1 MLQLRVQHLEQ
12 SCLFDLSW
20 GKGQRLSTSVS
31 FPENTISSYKVWGE
45 AYRNFYQNLSVDK
58 LGDTDQTLRGK
69 SVGSGTIN
77 SSKTDLHSRLADAE
91 TQLLQD
97 FQKWLRSEQLHEIR
111 ATVSQVCRAEPESKS
126 VNLMIAC
133 SSLELARLP
142 WEVWEIGAEFAT
154 TGRIQITR
162 MPVDIR
168 TPPASIHSERFRARI
183 LAIIGQDHTLN
194 FQQDLET
201 LQEKLKPLVTIETV
215 VWKLGKSMSDL
226 EAEIKQAITDKK
238 GWDILF
244 FAGHSNERK
253 MAGGEL
259 GIAPNLQMQIKDI
272 SDQLKVAKNRG
283 LQFALFNSCNG
294 LDIAEALI
302 DLGLNQVA
310 VMREPI
316 HNKVAQEF
324 LLEFLQNLAQYKDV
338 QESLSTTCKLLKLD
352 KSFTYP
358 SAYLIPSLFCYPDTQ
373 WFRLKPSG
381 WKHFWKQFFRPKLH
395 EIIALATLSVLSLFP
410 FVQYHLLEQR
420 VMMQAIYRDRTG
432 QVPDNSPALFLVKID
447 NSSLE
452 EGELID
458 PEPISRKYLARL
470 IDQAAKLDVN
480 VLGIDYLLNISW
492 PEEDQALEKSLM
504 AIKSEQKIQSIFI
517 TSRDSKNERRWTLA
531 KFADKKW
538 QGDSRVWENGRYMTL
553 LPLEYEERPFPLSYL
568 LALSHKTREY
578 QTDSWGEMSPILLID
593 NWFAPWMRPLL
604 FTRYFYQYYQYWLH
618 PIVDFSIPQSRVYES
633 ISAKEFLETQPEQLQ
648 KRYPQSVIM
657 IVPGGYANAGI
668 NRPGEDNFPAPPAFC
683 YWQNKS
689 QPNHRCRILLGGEI
703 HAYLFHHFLEKKSVV
718 PVPDL
723 WFLWLFALA
732 AKGLKVAAQQYEID
746 PKKVVFFISGGTLV
760 YGLVCLQ
767 VYVSASVLL
776 PIVIP
781 VSLVGIYFIPE
792 VNLRKS

>member
-1 MLQLRVQHLEQ
+1 MLQLSVQHIEQ
-12 SCLFDLSW
+12 SCLFELTW
-20 GKGQRLSTSVS
+20 EQVKRLSSQVP
-31 FPENTISSYKVWGE
+31 FPQTLIV
-45 AYRNFYQNLSVDK
+45 FYQEWRQAYINYYQSQPSFNPDV
-58 LGDTDQTLRGK
+58 TDSNLRGK
-69 SVGSGTIN
+69 SAGSGTI
-77 SSKTDLHSRLADAE
+77 KPPVTDWKARLVEAE
-91 TQLLQD
+91 THLIYE
-97 FQKWLRSEQLHEIR
+97 FNEWLRSQQLHEIR
-111 ATVSQVCRAEPESKS
+111 VKIADICRKYSSQKT
-126 VNLMIAC
+126 VNLYLIC
-133 SSLELARLP
+133 GSTELARLP
-142 WEVWEIGAEFAT
+142 WESWEIGVELAT
-154 TGRIQITR
+154 TAQLNITR
-162 MPVDIR
+162 IPNNFTSHP
-168 TPPASIHSERFRARI
+168 TPTVKRSRPRI
-183 LAIIGQDHTLN
+183 LAIIGQDGRLN
-194 FQQDLET
+194 FEQDFLTLQNQLKPLATVERVGWKPGKSISDLET
-201 LQEKLKPLVTIETV
+201 
-215 VWKLGKSMSDL
+215 
-226 EAEIKQAITDKK
+226 EIKQAITDEK
-238 GWDILF
+238 GWDVLF
-244 FAGHSNERK
+244 FAGHSNETNLT
-253 MAGGEL
+253 GGEL
-259 GIAPNLQMQIKDI
+259 GIAPGEFLHIKHI
-272 SDQLKVAKNRG
+272 SHQLEIAKNNG
-283 LQFALFNSCNG
+283 LKFALFNSCNG
-294 LDIAEALI
+294 LKIAETLI
-302 DLGLNQVA
+302 NLGLSQVA

-373 WFRLKPSG
+373 WFKLKPSG
-381 WKHFWKQFFRPKLH
+381 WKHFWKQLFRPKCH
-395 EIIALATLSVLSLFP
+395 EIIAMASLSVLSLFP
-410 FVQYHLLEQR
+410 FVQYNLLEQR

-432 QVPDNSPALFLVKID
+432 QVPDNSPAIFLVKID

-458 PEPISRKYLARL
+458 PQPISRKYLARL

-492 PEEDQALEKSLM
+492 PEEDQALEKSLT

-517 TSRDSKNERRWTLA
+517 TSRDSNNQRRWTLP

-553 LPLEYEERPFPLSYL
+553 LPLEHEERPFPLSYL

-578 QTDSWGEMSPILLID
+578 QTDSLEEMSPNLLID
-593 NWFAPWMRPLL
+593 NWFSPWMRPLL

-633 ISAKEFLETQPEQLQ
+633 ISAQEFLDTQPEQLQ

-668 NRPGEDNFPAPPAFC
+668 NRPGEDNFPVPPAFC

-703 HAYLFHHFLEKKSVV
+703 HAYLFHHFLEKKSVI

-732 AKGLKVAAQQYEID
+732 AKSLKVAADQYELD

-781 VSLVGIYFIPE
+781 VSLVWIYFIPE
-792 VNLRKS
+792 VNPRKS